1 VNPSPSVQRIPIR
14 YGSRV
19 SGTSPGK
26 VRSAHDLDLRHGPYI
41 ARFATCATERTA
53 ALRLRFEVFN
63 LELAEGLESA
73 YLSGHDS
80 DEFDAVCDHLVV
92 THLPTG
98 KVVGTYRMQT
108 GATAKANLGYY
119 SEREF
124 DFAPYEKLR
133 PEVVELGRACIH
145 RDHRSTDVL
154 YLLWRGIAAYALKN
168 KARYLLGCSSLT
180 SQDPAYGMA
189 VFSRLH
195 SWQVEEDL
203 RTVPLA
209 DFAMPSVKAGSSDD
223 SVPKL
228 LRTYLAIGA
237 GICGPPAMDREFKT
251 IDFLTLLDLERLHP
265 RIRARFVEGL

>member
-1 VNPSPSVQRIPIR
+1 MPIR
-14 YGSRV
+14 YGSRA
-19 SGTSPGK
+19 SGVYPGQA
-26 VRSAHDLDLRHGPYI
+26 RPAHDLELRHGPYI
-41 ARFATCATERTA
+41 ARFATCGAELTA

-80 DEFDAVCDHLVV
+80 DEFDTVCDHLVV

-108 GATAKANLGYY
+108 GATAKATLGYY

-124 DFAPYEKLR
+124 DFAPYDTLR

-168 KARYLLGCSSLT
+168 QARYLLGCSSLT
-180 SQDPAYGMA
+180 SQDPAHGMA
-189 VFSRLH
+189 VFSRLRA
-195 SWQVEEDL
+195 WQVEEDL

-209 DFAMPSVKAGSSDD
+209 DFAMPSVQSCSSED